1 MKKYLSLV
9 LILFLLGSCVSLTDK
24 VIPRSEM
31 GTVEIIGKVE
41 ITYTSWQ
48 FMHII
53 NKKNILE
60 KSYSQLLDK
69 AILEYGENVD
79 IRNIRINGSSSGHN
93 FWLYP
98 LGLAVSYGIGG
109 IIGMT
114 PDVGAFIGGSLFL
127 IGIASTGNIQKIT
140 ATGDVV
146 SSDQQI
152 INRIKRINTPGLDG
166 AINRAGRDLINDLPN
181 NSRIA
186 VINISSN
193 NENMSA
199 MVVDELEFLLVS
211 SRKFTIVDRSTLEA
225 IRKEQNFQMSGD
237 VSDASAVSIGN
248 LLGAN
253 IVITGNITRTG
264 TSQRLSIRAL
274 NVTTAQI
281 VTMVRE
287 TFE

>member
-1 MKKYLSLV
+1 MKKYLSLA
-9 LILFLLGSCVSLTDK
+9 LILFLLGSCVSLTDR

-31 GTVEIIGKVE
+31 GTVGIIGKVE
-41 ITYTSWQ
+41 ITFTSWQ

-53 NKKNILE
+53 NKKNIL
-60 KSYSQLLDK
+60 KKVYSQLLEK
-69 AILEYGENVD
+69 AKFDYGDDID
-79 IRNIRINGSSSGHN
+79 IRNINIKGSFSGHN
-93 FWLYP
+93 IWLYP
-98 LGLAVSYGIGG
+98 LGVVASGGLGYSTFAFSDFLAYPV
-109 IIGMT
+109 
-114 PDVGAFIGGSLFL
+114 LF
-127 IGIASTGNIQKIT
+127 IGIASTGNMQKIT

-146 SSDQQI
+146 SYDAQKREQI
-152 INRIKRINTPGLDG
+152 SRINTPGLDG

-181 NSRIA
+181 NTRIA

-193 NENMSA
+193 NENISA
-199 MVVDELEFLLVS
+199 IVVDELEFLLVS
-211 SRKFTIVDRSTLEA
+211 SKKFTIVDRSTLEA

-237 VSDASAVSIGN
+237 ISDASAVSIGN